1 MGTLKRLS
9 EHWILGKRTY
19 REIGIIARE
28 ILCLDSSKAQDSEP
42 SVLPPTEE
50 PTIDLDAL
58 DTLPGL
64 NFDFCT
70 FFDSQIPGMIDDA
83 PQLIL

>member
-1 MGTLKRLS
+1 MS
-9 EHWILGKRTY
+9 EYWILGKRTY

-28 ILCLDSSKAQDSEP
+28 ILCLDHENPPPSEP
-42 SVLPPTEE
+42 PVLPQTEVL
-50 PTIDLDAL
+50 PLDFDAL
-58 DTLPGL
+58 DMLPGL

-70 FFDSQIPGMIDDA
+70 FFDTHVPGMVEET

>member
-1 MGTLKRLS
+1 MS
-9 EHWILGKRTY
+9 EYWILGKRTY

-28 ILCLDSSKAQDSEP
+28 ILCLDHENPPPSEP
-42 SVLPPTEE
+42 PVLPQTEVL
-50 PTIDLDAL
+50 PLDFDAL
-58 DTLPGL
+58 DMLTGL

-70 FFDSQIPGMIDDA
+70 FFDTHVPGMVEET